1 MNVWYK
7 PRLQSVDNIIKTQV
21 LGGEVSPKQ
30 IDAVQEEALDVV
42 LAALNGEAGLSGP
55 DIPFLCAAL
64 HFWRDEL
71 IERMRREHPDDL
83 EAEKAAYIMMKR
95 HYKGENKKLEV
106 MSNAP
111 DRKQKERAGDGD
123 GRDCRDHRL

>member
-30 IDAVQEEALDVV
+30 IDAVQEEALDV
-42 LAALNGEAGLSGP
+42 LTALNGEAGMSGP

-83 EAEKAAYIMMKR
+83 EAEKAAYIFMKR
-95 HYKGENKKLEV
+95 HYQGEDVKV
-106 MSNAP
+106 G
-111 DRKQKERAGDGD
+111 GDE
-123 GRDCRDHRL
+123 

>member
-21 LGGEVSPKQ
+21 LGGEVSDKQ
-30 IDAVQEEALDVV
+30 MDAVYEEALEAV
-42 LAALNGEAGLSGP
+42 LTALNGEAGLS
-55 DIPFLCAAL
+55 DLDAPFLCAAL

-83 EAEKAAYIMMKR
+83 EAEKTAYILMKR
-95 HYKGENKKLEV
+95 HYQGECVKV
-106 MSNAP
+106 G
-111 DRKQKERAGDGD
+111 GDE
-123 GRDCRDHRL
+123 

>member
-42 LAALNGEAGLSGP
+42 LAALNGEAGMSGP

-71 IERMRREHPDDL
+71 IERMRREHPRADP
-83 EAEKAAYIMMKR
+83 AGAHIPVHHQGAGRQPAA
-95 HYKGENKKLEV
+95 
-106 MSNAP
+106 
-111 DRKQKERAGDGD
+111 
-123 GRDCRDHRL
+123 GRDDAAGPRTGGHGRR

>member
-42 LAALNGEAGLSGP
+42 LAALNGEVGMSSL

-64 HFWRDEL
+64 HFWRDVL
-71 IERMRREHPDDL
+71 IERMRREYPDDL
-83 EAEKAAYIMMKR
+83 EADNAAYILMKR
-95 HYKGENKKLEV
+95 HYRGEGV
-106 MSNAP
+106 IVG
-111 DRKQKERAGDGD
+111 GDE
-123 GRDCRDHRL
+123 

>member
-30 IDAVQEEALDVV
+30 IDAVHEEALDVI
-42 LAALNGEAGLSGP
+42 LAALNGEAGMSGE
-55 DIPFLCAAL
+55 DIPFLSAAL

-71 IERMRREHPDDL
+71 IERMRREHPDSL
-83 EAEKAAYIMMKR
+83 EIEKTSYILMKR
-95 HYKGENKKLEV
+95 HYQGEGLK
-106 MSNAP
+106 
-111 DRKQKERAGDGD
+111 AGGD
-123 GRDCRDHRL
+123 E

>member
-42 LAALNGEAGLSGP
+42 LAALNGEAGMSGP
-55 DIPFLCAAL
+55 DIPFLCAVL
-64 HFWRDEL
+64 HVWRDEL
-71 IERMRREHPDDL
+71 IERMRREHPDNL
-83 EAEKAAYIMMKR
+83 EAEKAAYIKMKR
-95 HYKGENKKLEV
+95 HYKGEAKKV
-106 MSNAP
+106 G
-111 DRKQKERAGDGD
+111 GDE
-123 GRDCRDHRL
+123 